1 MLYTPTPLEGAF
13 VIDVQRR
20 SDERGFFARSFC
32 VKEFEQQGLNPAA
45 AQMNVCFN
53 GTLGTVRGMHYQVAP
68 AVETKVVRC
77 TRGSV
82 WDVIVDLRP
91 GSPTYL
97 QHFGV
102 ELTADNYRALYVPAM
117 FAHGYQ
123 TLTPEAEIVY
133 IVSEFYAPDCER
145 GLRFDDPTL
154 KIEWPLPVNLVSEK
168 DRSWELLG

>member
-32 VKEFEQQGLNPAA
+32 VKEFEQQGLSPDV
-45 AQMNVCFN
+45 AQMNLCFN

-68 AVETKVVRC
+68 AMETKVVRC

-91 GSPTYL
+91 DSPTYL

-145 GLRFDDPTL
+145 GLRFDDPAL
-154 KIEWPLPVNLVSEK
+154 NISWPLPPSLVSEK
-168 DRSWELLG
+168 DRSWDLI